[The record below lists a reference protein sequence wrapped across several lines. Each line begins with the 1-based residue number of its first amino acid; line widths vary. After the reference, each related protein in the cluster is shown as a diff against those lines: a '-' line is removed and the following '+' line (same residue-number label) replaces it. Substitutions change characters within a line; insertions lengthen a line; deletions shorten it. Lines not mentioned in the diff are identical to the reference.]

1 MFANTLKE
9 LRKKEN
15 LTQGQLSAKLGISRD
30 TLANYEIGR
39 REPDFET
46 LKKIA
51 KYFEVSTDY
60 LLGIEGMFNYEEFND
75 DDLIAAHTDS
85 KIDDTDEEINAEVE
99 RFKKYLLEE
108 KAKKNKK

>member
-15 LTQGQLSAKLGISRD
+15 LTQGQLSMKLGISRD

-51 KYFEVSTDY
+51 KYFGVSTDY
-60 LLGIEGMFNYEEFND
+60 LLGNDEMNESDVVAAHMD
-75 DDLIAAHTDS
+75 DDL
-85 KIDDTDEEINAEVE
+85 TDEQKEEIYRYIEAIKIRDKNN
-99 RFKKYLLEE
+99 E
-108 KAKKNKK
+108 K

>member
-15 LTQGQLSAKLGISRD
+15 LTQGQLSANLGISRD

-60 LLGIEGMFNYEEFND
+60 LLGNNGMNESDVVAAHME
-75 DDLIAAHTDS
+75 DDLSDEQ
-85 KIDDTDEEINAEVE
+85 KEEIYRYIEAIKIRDKN
-99 RFKKYLLEE
+99 
-108 KAKKNKK
+108 NKK